1 MTFGTAADHAD
12 NWEGAREAAA
22 AGGLE
27 LGGDAIID
35 RGQLR
40 LTRAGDPS
48 LSPTAVGWENQLRV
62 PDGGYKPYDA
72 TPSELR
78 GGYQTLDRYQSEPLG
93 DTVHRSGSAVLTMPP
108 GTHPFHIF
116 VSFQLIIAGGTGGD
130 GMSLSYG
137 GSLTTREPFTKRR
150 GHIGE
155 EGAGLGV
162 RVLFR
167 TARGGPSIEVWHD
180 GAAIAV
186 KPCPDLR
193 SGELTKVTLTIVGG
207 REGSQHLTLTYGDE
221 TYWDK
226 IPLPGYA
233 PQPGWQLAFGAAAGA
248 LTDNHWVDELLVRT
262 GALVDATPVP
272 VYLSLNGQQFETGR
286 HAPLRYTYLT
296 QDAAEECEAMEM
308 GCEYGTE
315 WDHERSIV
323 RSFDYLELWPDDDA
337 VRVDKGL
344 VLQGEHRRLGLAEAG
359 EVINSDAL
367 QQLGFG
373 MDFKEKETRGGQGD
387 QQPPPIS
394 VDRMGGDLP
403 PAYGNLGAD
412 DTIDGAVGEIGF
424 GKTHGFTDP
433 DVAAPEYG
441 IA

>member
-1 MTFGTAADHAD
+1 M
-12 NWEGAREAAA
+12 
-22 AGGLE
+22 
-27 LGGDAIID
+27 
-35 RGQLR
+35 
-40 LTRAGDPS
+40 
-48 LSPTAVGWENQLRV
+48 
-62 PDGGYKPYDA
+62 
-72 TPSELR
+72 
-78 GGYQTLDRYQSEPLG
+78 
-93 DTVHRSGSAVLTMPP
+93 
-108 GTHPFHIF
+108 
-116 VSFQLIIAGGTGGD
+116 
-130 GMSLSYG
+130 
-137 GSLTTREPFTKRR
+137 
-150 GHIGE
+150 
-155 EGAGLGV
+155 
-162 RVLFR
+162 
-167 TARGGPSIEVWHD
+167 
-180 GAAIAV
+180 
-186 KPCPDLR
+186 
-193 SGELTKVTLTIVGG
+193 
-207 REGSQHLTLTYGDE
+207 
-221 TYWDK
+221 
-226 IPLPGYA
+226 
-233 PQPGWQLAFGAAAGA
+233 
-248 LTDNHWVDELLVRT
+248 RT
-262 GALVDATPVP
+262 GALVESTPVP

-337 VRVDKGL
+337 IRVDKGL

-403 PAYGNLGAD
+403 PAYGNLGPD
-412 DTIDGAVGEIGF
+412 DNIESAYGEIGS

-433 DVAAPEYG
+433 DVTAPEYG